1 MVLWCHRAVISSKN
15 SQPNIICILQ
25 SKDVFTASAPIS
37 IEINTTFFARGGTN
51 LRTRHIFLFFLK
63 NVFFVCVGILSLFFC
78 KINSVGVSLGAI
90 WLPFF
95 GGHLGCLSS
104 SNSGFGLVWNTK
116 NEVFC
121 LFLFY
126 SGRYEFPSPAHPS
139 RHLHLNN
146 PRPLVWN
153 SFIGGATWA
162 LFVTKSVFLR

>member
-1 MVLWCHRAVISSKN
+1 MCVITVVLFLTPMVLWCHRTVISSKN

-51 LRTRHIFLFFLK
+51 LRTRHIFLFFEKCFLC
-63 NVFFVCVGILSLFFC
+63 VCGYSLSFFVKSTQLVYLWVPFDYH
-78 KINSVGVSLGAI
+78 
-90 WLPFF
+90 FF

-139 RHLHLNN
+139 RHLHLN
-146 PRPLVWN
+146 
-153 SFIGGATWA
+153 
-162 LFVTKSVFLR
+162 